1 MWKNWCIAQLCV
13 LIFVNAYTGGKI
25 VKDPEV
31 KGVSRKYCGFEF
43 KFSVAL
49 YGMTNGYVVGFQT
62 GSV

>member
-1 MWKNWCIAQLCV
+1 MCV

-49 YGMTNGYVVGFQT
+49 YGMTNGYAVGFQT
-62 GSV
+62 GCV